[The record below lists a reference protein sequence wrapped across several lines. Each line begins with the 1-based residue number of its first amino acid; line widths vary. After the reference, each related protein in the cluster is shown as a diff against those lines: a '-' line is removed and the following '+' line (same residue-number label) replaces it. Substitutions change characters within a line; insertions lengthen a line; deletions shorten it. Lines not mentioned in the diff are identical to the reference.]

1 VTVANTKR
9 NGTLL
14 LTSIYQWDM
23 ISAQGLRLNE
33 RLKLGFLT
41 VPSIDDAKARTVIR
55 WKDIIWR
62 KLCSALD
69 AKWYVL

>member
-1 VTVANTKR
+1 
-9 NGTLL
+9 
-14 LTSIYQWDM
+14 M

-33 RLKLGFLT
+33 QLKLGFLT